1 MKRSIIFR
9 QKKFYSVDPRPSKLK
24 HFLFV
29 SNTFSSHFFNLKL
42 EQTSNGLI
50 FAFKCHF
57 VRIVIIT
64 SSYDLIKEK
73 PIAASKASRCCC
85 CDVGDKTIFENRKR
99 RTLITKSCRRRPVGG
114 EHLKRQQQ
122 RGVRK
127 IVNLE
132 SFLSWQFGFD
142 EIFTNLPSCEIIDH
156 WAGGLVVNL
165 MYHDQEAY
173 GSNLTPTYLKKAWEK
188 NVFKCSS
195 CSKPSSEYLS
205 GMSVSCNFGKTSCY
219 NRYSTFV
226 CTILHALSKY

>member
-1 MKRSIIFR
+1 MTDCNFLKFSREQSTLVSIVLIGHIHKAPHNKHRKLVFMKRSIIFR

-122 RGVRK
+122 QGVRK

-132 SFLSWQFGFD
+132 SFL
-142 EIFTNLPSCEIIDH
+142 
-156 WAGGLVVNL
+156 
-165 MYHDQEAY
+165 
-173 GSNLTPTYLKKAWEK
+173 
-188 NVFKCSS
+188 
-195 CSKPSSEYLS
+195 
-205 GMSVSCNFGKTSCY
+205 
-219 NRYSTFV
+219 
-226 CTILHALSKY
+226 